1 MRSQFAKQSVRIFTL
16 AYCVDYRQQRS
27 ISPNIPF
34 RIRNRQGG
42 HALLPQFL
50 PLMKNRDAIL
60 YYFAAII
67 RRIVNFRK
75 LKIACGIL
83 LVTP

>member
-1 MRSQFAKQSVRIFTL
+1 
-16 AYCVDYRQQRS
+16 
-27 ISPNIPF
+27 
-34 RIRNRQGG
+34 
-42 HALLPQFL
+42 
-50 PLMKNRDAIL
+50 MKNRDAIL